1 MFVFLRDK
9 GDLIE
14 DITIVTKNLEDEIF
28 TFYLRLTVNR
38 NDFCAGVGIKD

>member
-38 NDFCAGVGIKD
+38 NDFCAGVVIKD